1 MTGED
6 PELVLVPT
14 RDQAE
19 WLGGNGTRAE
29 PLRSFFSRLTD
40 AWIPELR
47 EATPEETRLALI
59 AVLREEG
66 GFAGLRTFEAE
77 MEHAL
82 ALGADLAL
90 PYGAETPRRRLL
102 LRLLDARERKLRAA
116 GLVSRGAQLQRL
128 AREVGAR
135 PWAELAQ
142 VVGATSLVL
151 RHVFSCTG
159 AEAAVFVAL
168 ERRFSQGPGG
178 FRVEVPI
185 AGYDT
190 FEDRDRDV
198 FETVADGWARAL
210 DVAPSL
216 ASLGP
221 AEDVFDAGR
230 WSDVTRVRVEHAA
243 DQAAVVAE
251 LVSALVAEGTPLDAI
266 AIALP
271 TLRDETVDEIVRAL
285 NAVRV
290 PTADPRG
297 SPVLE
302 ARSVRLA
309 LDLASQLAHA
319 FEARAFAELLDSPFL
334 DAPPEGRRELRKHLL
349 TASRL
354 VDAPTFFRSLPAST
368 KPEAAALGALLLTH
382 AEAVRSAQRRGDA
395 LRALSRLWDAVG
407 VHRAAERG
415 ALPAFRSDGPF
426 TVLGEADLAAVHRES
441 RALRCL
447 AETVLAF
454 EGAARA
460 MGVVDAPVTA
470 GEVLHEITALLPRTL
485 RLPRGAQAGALRIG
499 TFAELAG
506 LPVEAL
512 LMVDGSDAA
521 FPPVRELPSA
531 LGLEREQAAVQG
543 AADMAAFYLVTL
555 AARKRFFIAPRK
567 VGEDTSPPSLLLG
580 AGFAP
585 RVVPRVTGAQ
595 ASTRT
600 RAFRSEREARREAF
614 FLDRTRPHDPL
625 VGSVEARYIDEA
637 FRDPMA
643 VTALERYGT
652 CAFRGFAAHALKARA
667 ADEDEAILDAR
678 GEGNL
683 LHGMLARVFVD
694 LRDALRER
702 PRQGDALR
710 RRAALLLEG
719 ELSKAENPLK
729 AIQIEQITLQVMN
742 IVDRAVADETWDF
755 HLAEHGFGREEAW
768 PGWPVMV
775 DRRRVQ
781 LEGRIDRVD
790 VSHDGTFARAVDYK
804 RTPMD
809 LSRLEDTSLQ
819 VPLYTKVAAAALGK
833 QVGLGVYVAPQRDT
847 AQKPEAFA
855 ESVRSLEARIEQILL
870 PILAGDVTPR
880 PRREQTCLH
889 CDFAGGC
896 RRPSFAVPAD
906 ENE

>member
-1 MTGED
+1 VTAED

-19 WLGGNGTRAE
+19 WLTGSGVRSE
-29 PLRSFFSRLTD
+29 PLRSFFSRLQA
-40 AWIPELR
+40 AWTPELR
-47 EATPEETRLALI
+47 EATPEESRMALV

-66 GFAGLRTFEAE
+66 GFTGLRTLEAE

-82 ALGADLAL
+82 SLGADLAL
-90 PYGAETPRRRLL
+90 PHGAETPRRRLL
-102 LRLLDARERKLRAA
+102 LRLLGAREAKLRAA
-116 GLVSRGAQLQRL
+116 GLISRSARLQRL

-142 VVGATSLVL
+142 VIGAESLVL
-151 RHVFSCTG
+151 RHVFSCGG
-159 AEAAVFVAL
+159 AEAEVFVAL

-210 DVAPSL
+210 DVAPAL
-216 ASLGP
+216 VDLGP
-221 AEDVFDAGR
+221 AEEVFEAERWRDVQ
-230 WSDVTRVRVEHAA
+230 RVRVEHAA

-251 LVSALVAEGTPLDAI
+251 LVSKLVAEGTPLDAI
-266 AIALP
+266 AVALP
-271 TLRDETVDEIVRAL
+271 TLRDETLDEIVRAL
-285 NAVRV
+285 AAVRI

-309 LDLASQLAHA
+309 LELASQLTHS

-334 DAPPEGRRELRKHLL
+334 DASMEGRRELRKYLL

-354 VDAPTFFRSLPAST
+354 VDAPTFFGNLPASM
-368 KPEAAALGALLLTH
+368 KPDAAALGALFATH
-382 AEAVRSAQRRGDA
+382 AVALRDAKRRCDA

-407 VHRAAERG
+407 VHRASERG

-426 TVLGEADLAAVHRES
+426 SVLGEADLAAVHRES

-447 AETVLAF
+447 AETRLAF
-454 EGAARA
+454 EGMARA
-460 MGVVDAPVTA
+460 MGVADAPATA
-470 GEVLHEITALLPRTL
+470 GEVLHELAALLPRTL
-485 RLPRGAQAGALRIG
+485 RLPRGAQAGALRID
-499 TFAELAG
+499 TFGELVG
-506 LPVEAL
+506 LPFDALVAVDVSEA
-512 LMVDGSDAA
+512 G
-521 FPPVRELPSA
+521 FPLSSELPSA
-531 LGLEREQAAVQG
+531 LGLERERAAVHG
-543 AADMAAFYLVTL
+543 AADMVAFYLVAL
-555 AARKRFFIAPRK
+555 AAPKRFFLAPRK
-567 VGEDTSPPSLLLG
+567 LGEDTSPPSLLLG
-580 AGFAP
+580 SGFAP

-600 RAFRSEREARREAF
+600 RAFRTEREGRREAF
-614 FLDRTRPHDPL
+614 FLDRTRPYDPL
-625 VGSVEARYIDEA
+625 VGSVEAKHIDDA
-637 FRDPMA
+637 FRDPIA

-667 ADEDEAILDAR
+667 SDEDEAILDAR

-683 LHGMLARVFVD
+683 LHGMLARVFVA

-702 PRQGDALR
+702 PRRREALR
-710 RRAALLLEG
+710 QQAALLLED
-719 ELSKAENPLK
+719 ELAKAENPLK
-729 AIQIEQITLQVMN
+729 AIQIEQITLQVMG
-742 IVDRAVADETWDF
+742 IVERAVDDDTWDF
-755 HLAEHGFGREEAW
+755 VLAEHGFGREEAW

-804 RTPMD
+804 RTPVD

-855 ESVRSLEARIEQILL
+855 ESVRTLEARIGQILL

-880 PRREQTCLH
+880 PKREQTCLH
-889 CDFAGGC
+889 CDFSGGC

>member
-1 MTGED
+1 MTLED
-6 PELVLVPT
+6 AELVLVPT

-19 WLGGNGTRAE
+19 WLGGNGVRAE
-29 PLRSFFSRLTD
+29 PLRAFFSRLTD
-40 AWIPELR
+40 AFVPELR
-47 EATPEETRLALI
+47 EATPEEARLALI
-59 AVLREEG
+59 AVLRDEG
-66 GFAGLRTFEAE
+66 GFAGLRTFESE
-77 MEHAL
+77 MEQAL
-82 ALGADLAL
+82 ALGADLTA
-90 PYGAETPRRRLL
+90 PYGPETPRRRLL
-102 LRLLDARERKLRAA
+102 ARLLGAREERLRKA
-116 GLVSRGAQLQRL
+116 GLVSRGARLQRL
-128 AREVGAR
+128 ARELQERPWSEVREAVGA
-135 PWAELAQ
+135 ESLA
-142 VVGATSLVL
+142 L
-151 RHVFSCTG
+151 RHVLSCTG
-159 AEAAVFVAL
+159 PEADVFVAL

-178 FRVEVPI
+178 FRVEVPM
-185 AGYDT
+185 ATYDG

-210 DVAPSL
+210 DVAPAL
-216 ASLGP
+216 VSLGS
-221 AEDVFDAGR
+221 AEEVLDADR
-230 WSDVTRVRVEHAA
+230 WSDVTRVRVEHAP

-251 LVSALVAEGTPLDAI
+251 RICALVAEGTPLDAI
-266 AIALP
+266 AVALP
-271 TLRDETVDEIVRAL
+271 SLRDETLDEIVRAL
-285 NAVRV
+285 GAVRI
-290 PTADPRG
+290 PAADPRG

-309 LDLASQLAHA
+309 LDLAAQLAHA
-319 FEARAFAELLDSPFL
+319 FDARAFAELLDSPFL

-354 VDAPTFFRSLPAST
+354 VDAPTFFGNLPPGA
-368 KPEAAALGALLLTH
+368 KPEAAALGALFAGH
-382 AEAVRSAQRRGDA
+382 ALAIRSAERRGDA
-395 LRALSRLWDAVG
+395 LRALSRLWDAIG

-447 AETVLAF
+447 AETMLAF
-454 EGAARA
+454 DAGARA
-460 MGVVDAPVTA
+460 MGMAEAPASA
-470 GEVLHEITALLPRTL
+470 GDVLHEIVALLPRML

-499 TFAELAG
+499 TFAELVG
-506 LPVEAL
+506 LPVEVL
-512 LMVDGSDAA
+512 VMVDGSEAG
-521 FPPVRELPSA
+521 FPPASELPSA
-531 LGLEREQAAVQG
+531 LGLERERAAVRG
-543 AADMAAFYLVTL
+543 AAEMVAFYRVAL
-555 AARKRFFIAPRK
+555 AARQRFFVAPRK
-567 VGEDTSPPSLLLG
+567 LGEDTSPPSLLLG

-625 VGSVEARYIDEA
+625 VGSVEARSIDEA

-652 CAFRGFAAHALKARA
+652 CAFRGFAVHALKARA
-667 ADEDEAILDAR
+667 SDEDEAILDAR

-683 LHGMLARVFVD
+683 LHGMLARVFVE

-702 PRQGDALR
+702 PRREDALR
-710 RRAALLLEG
+710 RRAALLLED
-719 ELSKAENPLK
+719 ELAKAENPLK
-729 AIQIEQITLQVMN
+729 AIQIEQITLQVMG
-742 IVDRAVADETWDF
+742 IVDRAIAEDTWDF

-775 DRRRVQ
+775 DRRRIQ

-790 VSHDGTFARAVDYK
+790 VSHDGGFARAVDYK

-809 LSRLEDTSLQ
+809 PSRLEDTSLQ

-855 ESVRSLEARIEQILL
+855 ESVRSLDARIGQILL

-880 PRREQTCLH
+880 PKREQTCLY